1 MEIPDYVRCG
11 VCVHLIKQG
20 RDKLV
25 VEPDCLRS
33 GGESK
38 GELMC
43 AFGMEGCVLRLQVRE
58 REREHLSARHVPRL
72 SVPTTSQ
79 RLSDPRTTA
88 LTAPIFM
95 TCKWI
100 F

>member
-1 MEIPDYVRCG
+1 MEIPNYVRRG
-11 VCVHLIKQG
+11 VCVHLIKRG

-43 AFGMEGCVLRLQVRE
+43 AFGMEGCVPLVWRDVCFGCRYE
-58 REREHLSARHVPRL
+58 REKESTYRRVMFRDCRSPPLAN
-72 SVPTTSQ
+72 
-79 RLSDPRTTA
+79 D
-88 LTAPIFM
+88 
-95 TCKWI
+95 
-100 F
+100 